1 MEIRPFRSEDQSAA
15 QALILAGLAAHWGW
29 LDPTLNPDL
38 EDIAASYRHSL
49 FLVQY
54 DEGRLVG
61 TGAVVP
67 EGVGVGRIVRMSV
80 DRGERRKGYGRA
92 LLQALITAAAERG
105 MTKIVLE
112 TTATWDDAIAFY
124 EANGFCRTHEADG
137 DVHFEYHASPA
148 FASEGETARR
158 KRLY

>member
-1 MEIRPFRSEDQSAA
+1 MEIRPFRPEDQPAA

-38 EDIAASYRHSL
+38 EDIAASYGHGL

-67 EGVGVGRIVRMSV
+67 EGAGVGRIVRMSV

-92 LLQALITAAAERG
+92 LLQALITGWRR
-105 MTKIVLE
+105 I
-112 TTATWDDAIAFY
+112 
-124 EANGFCRTHEADG
+124 
-137 DVHFEYHASPA
+137 
-148 FASEGETARR
+148 SEGMALVRPMPRPSAHIHELITSCDAP
-158 KRLY
+158 KACAA